1 MEQKLR
7 SGRGALKIRAW
18 GGECSGG
25 EHGECRGP
33 GVGVSWMS
41 LSSKKASQT
50 WLRAAIQS
58 ISNGSR

>member
-41 LSSKKASQT
+41 LSSKKARIFAFIIWPFIEVADPQ
-50 WLRAAIQS
+50 
-58 ISNGSR
+58 